1 MDYEVNVKTVLA
13 TQSAGIGQSGMTRV
27 AALLSLTDQ
36 RSLFG
41 NVWRDLEE
49 RIAIQE
55 KILCKV
61 VVANNLEEE
70 LEATR
75 QAMKEKGENVPD
87 KPPIKMALDMGW
99 NKKGSGRSYNADSG
113 QHFGI
118 GMMLRK
124 VISLV

>member
-13 TQSAGIGQSGMTRV
+13 AQSAGIGQSEMTRV

-55 KILCKV
+55 RILCKV

-75 QAMKEKGENVPD
+75 EAMKKKGEKIFLTNP
-87 KPPIKMALDMGW
+87 
-99 NKKGSGRSYNADSG
+99 
-113 QHFGI
+113 Q
-118 GMMLRK
+118 
-124 VISLV
+124 